1 MKKISDET
9 GAAIICLTWEF
20 FLLLA
25 TAFNN
30 TLAWVI
36 FLFVTVILVLIVY
49 FDDKIEK
56 REKEAKRSRRLFIR
70 QSENFMK
77 SVYDR
82 DEKRRADNDR

>member
-1 MKKISDET
+1 MKKISGET

-25 TAFNN
+25 AAFNN
-30 TLAWVI
+30 TLAWAI
-36 FLFVTVILVLIVY
+36 FLFVTVILLLIVY

-56 REKEAKRSRRLFIR
+56 QEKEAKRNRRLFIR

-77 SVYDR
+77 FIYEH
-82 DEKRRADNDR
+82 DERRADNDR